1 MKKFILSTIAIVC
14 ISLMSFANTSELKA
28 PLNLE
33 LDTVETVNNEE
44 AKKLYWCVAYYSES
58 NYDVITNTTTTTTY
72 YACTEVSL

>member
-44 AKKLYWCVAYYSES
+44 AKK
-58 NYDVITNTTTTTTY
+58 
-72 YACTEVSL
+72 

>member
-1 MKKFILSTIAIVC
+1 
-14 ISLMSFANTSELKA
+14 MSFANTSELKA

-58 NYDVITNTTTTTTY
+58 STNDFTGETTTTTY
-72 YACTEVSL
+72 YACVEVSL